1 MTTVKAQGQ
10 LERSEAA
17 RRKKFPVV
25 EVFGPTIQ
33 GEGIDQGVSC
43 YFIRLGGCDYR
54 CVWCDSPFAVLP
66 ELVRRATR
74 LNSEEIVSKVAALTP
89 GPSWIVIS
97 GGNPVLHDLWFLVD
111 MLHGA
116 GYKVAVETQG
126 TVFKEWLWRV
136 DRVCVSPKPPSS
148 EYTTDLDVLR
158 NFLEVCHP
166 VTGTVFLKV
175 VVQTVTDYNY
185 AKLVHRHFSSLPM
198 FISACNNAGSTVG
211 NPAGEDHRSED
222 QVAKDLINSGRRLAN
237 RLMIDPDMADVRVQV
252 QNHVLY
258 WGNERG
264 H

>member
-1 MTTVKAQGQ
+1 MTSTIKTVGQ
-10 LERSEAA
+10 VERTEAA
-17 RRKKFPVV
+17 HRKKFPIV

-33 GEGIDQGVSC
+33 GEGIDQGTSC

-66 ELVRRATR
+66 ELVRRADR
-74 LNSEEIVSKVAALTP
+74 MSAAEIVLKLTSLAQ
-89 GPSWIVIS
+89 GPQWVVLS
-97 GGNPVLHDLWFLVD
+97 GGNPLLHELGHLVELLHDT
-111 MLHGA
+111 

-126 TVFKEWLWRV
+126 TVSKGWAWKV

-148 EYTTDLDVLR
+148 EYSTDLDTLR
-158 NFLEVCHP
+158 NFLGSVKP
-166 VTGTVFLKV
+166 ATTFLKV

-185 AKLVHRHFSSLPM
+185 AKMIHQHFKAWPM
-198 FISACNNAGSTVG
+198 FLSACNNAGSTVG
-211 NPAGEDHRSED
+211 NPAGEDHRSLD
-222 QVAKDLINSGRRLAN
+222 QIGKDLINSGRWLAN
-237 RLMIDPDMADVRVQV
+237 YVMIDPDMADVRVQV